1 MHTKIRVA
9 ILFGGQSG
17 EHDVSLQSAASIL
30 AEIDR
35 SQFEVTAVGIDR
47 LGNWYLADDPSRM
60 LMQGI
65 GPQTGSPVQPAREQ
79 GTGDFILSP
88 AGVKPDVV
96 FPVLHGSLGEDGTLQ
111 GMLEMFGVPY
121 VGSGV
126 LASAAAMDKAVAKDL
141 FRAHD
146 LPVADYRLFKRRDWQ
161 QNPDAIMDEVENV
174 FGYPCFVKPCSLG
187 SSLGVQK
194 AKKRS
199 ELRTAIE
206 QAAQLDRKILVE
218 EMIVGREIEVAV
230 LGNEDPMASLPGEI
244 RPSNE
249 FYDYAAKYLDGK
261 SELLI
266 PALLDDAVIASLQ
279 RYAIRAY
286 LALDARGMAR
296 VDFFLQE
303 NGRVVINEVNTIPG
317 FTSISMY
324 PKLWEATGI
333 GYRDLITELIRLA
346 LQRP

>member
-1 MHTKIRVA
+1 MHTKTRVA

-35 SQFEVTAVGIDR
+35 SLFEVTAVGIDR
-47 LGNWYLADDPSRM
+47 QGNWYLAEDVNRM
-60 LMQGI
+60 LQEGI
-65 GPQTGSPVQPAREQ
+65 GPQTGTPVQPAREP
-79 GTGDFILSP
+79 GTGAFILAP
-88 AGVKPDVV
+88 AGLKPDVV
-96 FPVLHGSLGEDGTLQ
+96 FPVLHGPYGEDGTLQ

-121 VGSGV
+121 VGPGV

-146 LPVADYRLFKRRDWQ
+146 LPVADYRVFKRRDWQ
-161 QNPDAIMDEVENV
+161 QNPDAIMDDVENT

-194 AKKRS
+194 AKHRN
-199 ELRTAIE
+199 ELRTAME

-218 EMIVGREIEVAV
+218 EYIMGREIEVSV
-230 LGNEDPMASLPGEI
+230 LGNDDPMASLPGEI
-244 RPSNE
+244 IPSNE

-266 PALLDDAVIASLQ
+266 PAPLGDDVIALLQ

-303 NGRVVINEVNTIPG
+303 DGRVVINEVNTIPG

-333 GYRDLITELIRLA
+333 GYRDLITQLIRLA
-346 LQRP
+346 MQRP